1 MAVTVSYP
9 GINTTIGAEFTLS
22 RGPYA
27 SVGTLQMLPQE
38 TLDLPAG
45 NLVFTGDTGNQVTIP
60 CVLDMA
66 YLRKR
71 NTNERWRWSI
81 QFYDSRKDWEGAT
94 ISGEW
99 NKRISNGLIP
109 ATFKKTAQE
118 LFTLLF
124 AAVGAAVDVG
134 EAPQTVYPYVN
145 WVAANVQD
153 ELAKLCYI
161 TATDICPQANGTFK
175 LCKLGVGATPPVNNF
190 SRHPEF
196 KFKPRNVPAIIEIIC
211 GPDVFESKF
220 AMLAIGREVAGDHK
234 LLPALAYAPDDW
246 REQHPYSFIDVSGD
260 PSRAAAFESVW
271 RYFVAFR
278 LAEGGT
284 QPGGCE
290 IPITKLYQL
299 LPFADWLISSFK
311 DLDQIDRV
319 GFAYVEGEWWHYTD
333 WVENG
338 DEFNTYPNHEFKLF
352 NDWGVIRTE
361 KPTFKL
367 NQETFLF
374 EAPALYLVTAFNAR
388 TLDGELSR
396 LKLTRNAAGVGKVT
410 IYRPEIFRAY
420 RSRYDGENR
429 IAVDSTA
436 NEASAEA
443 NAYLD
448 LFQTKFS
455 DPMAWEGEYADI
467 HPIDVNGRVAQVKYK
482 AAVNG
487 YALTHFGVNEEF
499 DVYNLSSRHKEVLD
513 GSR

>member
-1 MAVTVSYP
+1 MAVDVSYP

-22 RGPYA
+22 RGAYA

-38 TLDLPAG
+38 NLDLPPG
-45 NLVFTGDTGNQVTIP
+45 NLVFTGDTGNQFTIP

-66 YLRKR
+66 FLRR
-71 NTNERWRWSI
+71 RYTNERWRWSI
-81 QFYDSRKDWEGAT
+81 QLYDMRKDWEGVT
-94 ISGEW
+94 ISGEY

-109 ATFKKTAQE
+109 NNMKKTAQE

-124 AAVGAAVDVG
+124 TAVGAPATDVS
-134 EAPQTVYPYVN
+134 EAPANVYPHVN
-145 WVAANVQD
+145 WAAANVQD
-153 ELAKLCYI
+153 ELTKLCYV

-196 KFKPRNVPAIIEIIC
+196 KFKPRNLPAVVEIVC
-211 GPDVFESKF
+211 GPDVFEAKF
-220 AMLAIGREVAGDHK
+220 TLLAIGREVEGDHK
-234 LLPALAYAPDDW
+234 LLPALDYAPDDW
-246 REQHPYSFIDVSGD
+246 LEQHPYSFIDVSGD
-260 PSRAAAFESVW
+260 PSRAATFESVW

-299 LPFADWLISSFK
+299 LPFSDWLISSFK

-319 GFAYVEGEWWHYTD
+319 GFAYVEGTWWHYTD

-338 DEFNTYPNHEFKLF
+338 DDFNTYPNHEFKLF
-352 NDWGVIRTE
+352 NEWGMIRTE
-361 KPTFKL
+361 KATFKL
-367 NQETFLF
+367 DSNHQFS
-374 EAPALYLVTAFNAR
+374 APELYLTTAFNAR
-388 TLDGELSR
+388 TLDGELAR
-396 LKLTRNAAGVGKVT
+396 LKLTRNMAGTGKVT
-410 IYRPEIFRAY
+410 IYRPEIFRAF
-420 RSRYDGENR
+420 RSRYNNANR

-448 LFQTKFS
+448 LWETKFT
-455 DPMAWEGEYADI
+455 DPWAWEGEYADI
-467 HPIDVNGRVAQVKYK
+467 HEIDLNGKVAQLKIK
-482 AAVNG
+482 ASVNG

-499 DVYNLSSRHKEVLD
+499 DVYNLSHKYRDVLN
-513 GSR
+513 GTR